1 MLGLKFTYSRRA
13 KKPSACMEMSNAM
26 KMRKSAKTILKK
38 PAAMKISKK
47 PSGVAVRIQK
57 CRSAKLE
64 AKNQKAKE
72 NARARARRAARS
84 NKPYNPPTARL
95 KEIAA
100 QAYAAEVTAMSG
112 VKKAEGAQK
121 EAAAARFEAAEAKSE
136 AAGAKEVGDAA
147 RALAV
152 DAAERILKV
161 EKEVS
166 EGKEAL
172 RQTQALARH
181 NEERL
186 NTDDRRRGYF
196 TPARKQHNAP
206 RISQK

>member
-47 PSGVAVRIQK
+47 PSGNALRIQK

-112 VKKAEGAQK
+112 VKKAEGAHEAADEAKK
-121 EAAAARFEAAEAKSE
+121 EAANARVMAFRNSKHIASLQNVAKTVME
-136 AAGAKEVGDAA
+136 TLIETAA
-147 RALAV
+147 RAK
-152 DAAERILKV
+152 R
-161 EKEVS
+161 
-166 EGKEAL
+166 
-172 RQTQALARH
+172 

-186 NTDDRRRGYF
+186 NTDDRKRAYL
-196 TPARKQHNAP
+196 TP
-206 RISQK
+206 